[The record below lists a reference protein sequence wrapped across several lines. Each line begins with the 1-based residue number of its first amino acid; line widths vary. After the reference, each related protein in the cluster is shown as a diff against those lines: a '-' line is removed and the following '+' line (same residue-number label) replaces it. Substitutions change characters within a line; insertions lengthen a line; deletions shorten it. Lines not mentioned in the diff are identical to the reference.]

1 MRKERSNKSCGFSV
15 DDTGSSD
22 FTGWLWVFKW
32 ECTSQSFRS
41 RRRWWNCKRLSKR
54 PRADSALPPVWLFRA
69 PDMTTCH
76 GVSALSGERSCR
88 GRSQALSGP
97 LAVLAALARTSFTS
111 LRPPATQEQGGTRGR
126 QWAWWPCFP
135 VAGRTVRG
143 NSSRS
148 IIPERLLSVPRPGTN
163 DLPTLCLSLPTC
175 TRGSSYL

>member
-15 DDTGSSD
+15 NDTGSSD

-32 ECTSQSFRS
+32 ECTSQSFKS
-41 RRRWWNCKRLSKR
+41 RGRWWSCKRLSKR

-69 PDMTTCH
+69 PDMTTCR
-76 GVSALSGERSCR
+76 GVSAPAVGEARL
-88 GRSQALSGP
+88 SQAPWLSWPPSQGP
-97 LAVLAALARTSFTS
+97 R
-111 LRPPATQEQGGTRGR
+111 LRVSVHRPLRSRAGHGGR

-135 VAGRTVRG
+135 VVGRTVRG

-163 DLPTLCLSLPTC
+163 DLPTLCLSLSTC